1 MEWMGL
7 MRKKN
12 DKRILNVDSLAS
24 ISDGLTISRSNSD
37 ILIRSENDLAHFG
50 YGWVGQMS

>member
-24 ISDGLTISRSNSD
+24 ISDGLTISRSNYRFCD
-37 ILIRSENDLAHFG
+37 
-50 YGWVGQMS
+50 